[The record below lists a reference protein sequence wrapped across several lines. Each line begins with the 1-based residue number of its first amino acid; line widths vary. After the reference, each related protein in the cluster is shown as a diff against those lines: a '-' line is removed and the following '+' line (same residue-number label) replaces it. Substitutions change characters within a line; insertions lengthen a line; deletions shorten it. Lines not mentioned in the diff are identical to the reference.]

1 MTDIYN
7 DITALLIAEST
18 ENYITLGAQCII
30 SGFVLCSLLS
40 LLSYGIFKAISLVN
54 IKSY

>member
-1 MTDIYN
+1 MIDIYN

-18 ENYITLGAQCII
+18 ENYIVLGAQCII
-30 SGFVLCSLLS
+30 SGFALCSLLS
-40 LLSYGIFKAISLVN
+40 LFSYGIFKAISLVN